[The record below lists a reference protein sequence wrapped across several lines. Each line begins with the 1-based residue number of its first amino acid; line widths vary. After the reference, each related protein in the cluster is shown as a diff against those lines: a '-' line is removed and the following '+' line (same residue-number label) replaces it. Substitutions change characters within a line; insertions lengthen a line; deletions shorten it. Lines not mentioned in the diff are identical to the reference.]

1 MHGIFPRIAE
11 MMSPSDDSREV
22 GAWNPEIYS
31 TLPSKYL
38 PMSSMFHPDNVVTT
52 PETAHELSDFTGLPI
67 QQLICFRPQRL
78 VVHELLIRVSADIF
92 VSDGSKYADLG
103 VNFRRVVDTILK
115 GYVEPHMDEIVERFD
130 QLRQEIETRIGAL
143 LEEDLFASASGSQ
156 SVREGFS
163 VARLFG
169 RKAKKPAGKNVE
181 TLEQRHQRIL
191 VDWQQHAK
199 SAEEPLSKAVYSAI
213 STLGNALLM
222 KHGRII
228 GERDLLISIASGLAV
243 NAHGSIVIGDMI
255 APWVAEATASEGLR
269 VLPAQTE
276 PVVINV
282 KGASAS
288 GKSTMRPRQ
297 RLHVEKLG
305 LNWED
310 FALISPDIW
319 RKYLLDYD
327 SLGEAYKYA
336 GTLAGD
342 EIPIVDQ
349 KLDRYIEG
357 KAQAGRISHLLID
370 RFRFD
375 SFAPGRDTE
384 QGSNLLTRFGHTV
397 YLIFMVTPPPSTV
410 ERAWLRGL
418 QVGRYKS
425 VDDLLFHNI
434 EAFTGIPVLFFTW
447 ALRHDKTV
455 FYEFLDNSVAYKQLP
470 KTIACG
476 QNDEMYLLDF
486 KCMLDIVRY
495 TKINIEA
502 TRPEEVYPPDSEM
515 CAGANTE
522 FLVQCARKIPRIHF
536 VERASGLIYASM
548 EKGQITWLDREVLQR
563 AIEDE
568 QSRVGF
574 SAMLPGLLEH
584 LDQIEQAPARPL
596 PEDTLWHILGDAS
609 DGPNAR
615 TG

>member
-1 MHGIFPRIAE
+1 MRR
-11 MMSPSDDSREV
+11 SVRRR
-22 GAWNPEIYS
+22 
-31 TLPSKYL
+31 
-38 PMSSMFHPDNVVTT
+38 SSV
-52 PETAHELSDFTGLPI
+52 
-67 QQLICFRPQRL
+67 
-78 VVHELLIRVSADIF
+78 
-92 VSDGSKYADLG
+92 
-103 VNFRRVVDTILK
+103 
-115 GYVEPHMDEIVERFD
+115 
-130 QLRQEIETRIGAL
+130 IGACSPTGNSGAAG
-143 LEEDLFASASGSQ
+143 ED
-156 SVREGFS
+156 
-163 VARLFG
+163 
-169 RKAKKPAGKNVE
+169 
-181 TLEQRHQRIL
+181 
-191 VDWQQHAK
+191 D
-199 SAEEPLSKAVYSAI
+199 PLAAAVYAA
-213 STLGNALLM
+213 LANLANALLI
-222 KHGRII
+222 KHGRIV
-228 GERDLLISIASGLAV
+228 GDRDLLISIAGGLAA
-243 NAHGSIVIGDMI
+243 NAHGAILIGELI
-255 APWVAEATASEGLR
+255 APRVEQAVAKEGYR
-269 VLPAQTE
+269 VLPAQAE

-357 KAQAGRISHLLID
+357 KAAAGRISHLLID

-447 ALRHDKTV
+447 ALRRGKTV
-455 FYEFLDNSVAYKQLP
+455 FYEFLDNSVPYRQLP

-476 QNDEMYLLDF
+476 QNGEMYLLDF

-502 TRPEEVYPPDSEM
+502 TRPEDVYPPASEM
-515 CAGANTE
+515 AASANTG
-522 FLVQCARKIPRIHF
+522 FLEQCTRKIPRIYF

-548 EKGQITWLDREVLQR
+548 EKGRVEWIDPTVLQR
-563 AIEDE
+563 VIEDDE
-568 QSRVGF
+568 ARTGF
-574 SAMLPGLLEH
+574 NAMAPGLLEH
-584 LDQIEQAPARPL
+584 LDRVAQENARPL
-596 PEDTLWHILGDAS
+596 PDDMLWHILGDAS
-609 DGPNAR
+609 G
-615 TG
+615 G